1 MQTKHLSHA
10 AIAFVISML
19 TSVDTFA
26 DDCATSFY
34 CYNSSAAATV
44 NTASNP
50 PPLPAPPRRAPSLRP
65 MLPTLPM
72 LPWLSLPTA
81 QPVSPMAQPAP
92 PVASPVFRGNPP
104 PPPVNIEQCLNAYH
118 NLLDRAANL
127 ENRAIT
133 AARNGQRQQANA
145 MFYDVGRMRADAQ
158 RMVCR

>member
-1 MQTKHLSHA
+1 
-10 AIAFVISML
+10 
-19 TSVDTFA
+19 
-26 DDCATSFY
+26 
-34 CYNSSAAATV
+34 
-44 NTASNP
+44 
-50 PPLPAPPRRAPSLRP
+50 